1 MDQAETFDLPVS
13 QSSAKPSESSEES
26 PLGVCQTLRRTI
38 PPNSRFSLRQGRPHT
53 FLPFFR
59 PPRKPLWSGVV
70 LLANDMGPLLVNLL
84 LATFNG
90 RSAKEC
96 AWFSGQH
103 RANKYYT

>member
-1 MDQAETFDLPVS
+1 LASARPCDGLSRPTAVFPCGKAGRTRSCLSFDRHVNR
-13 QSSAKPSESSEES
+13 
-26 PLGVCQTLRRTI
+26 C
-38 PPNSRFSLRQGRPHT
+38 H
-53 FLPFFR
+53 
-59 PPRKPLWSGVV
+59 WSGVV
-70 LLANDMGPLLVNLL
+70 PLANDMGPLLVNLL